1 MTMPPDTRP
10 LIEVKN
16 LQIAFPLEDRT
27 VTVVNDISLTIP
39 RGKTLGLVGESG
51 CGKSM
56 TGLSLL
62 QLIPSPG
69 RIVGGEILYTPSDRT
84 APVNI
89 AALPPRGDAIR
100 AIRGAQIAMIFQ

>member
-1 MTMPPDTRP
+1 MPPETRP

-16 LQIAFPLEDRT
+16 LQIAFPLEDRS

-56 TGLSLL
+56 TGLALL
-62 QLIPSPG
+62 QLIPPPG
-69 RIVGGEILYTPSDRT
+69 RIVGGEILYCPDE
-84 APVNI
+84 AKPPINI

-100 AIRGAQIAMIFQ
+100 AIRGDTIQLDD